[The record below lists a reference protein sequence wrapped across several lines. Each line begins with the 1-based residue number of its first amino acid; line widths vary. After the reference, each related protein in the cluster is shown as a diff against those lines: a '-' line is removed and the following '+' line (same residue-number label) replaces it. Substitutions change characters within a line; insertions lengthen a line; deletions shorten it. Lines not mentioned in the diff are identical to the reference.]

1 MQHIERSTNRAWLG
15 EFLRIRRARLSPTDY
30 GFPVMRRRRLPGLS
44 RDEVA
49 QLAGISIAYYTW
61 IEQGR
66 DINMSPEVLN
76 AIARALCL
84 GEAERAHL
92 FTLVGMEV
100 TENTLGD
107 DRMHPTIASIFNCF
121 NDASSSWCALM
132 YDAWFN
138 VLDSTLLATAVF
150 GIRPGHGLES
160 NLLYRLFA
168 DPVQRTTWVEWESE
182 ARMAVGMFRHSLAAR
197 PDSFEGFRI
206 LDALL
211 EMPDFAR
218 VWDVYDVRIGPSP
231 DEFFR
236 QEPWQLVSPELGL
249 VRVHRLAMNIPAAV
263 DRTLMLCSA
272 ADAETSYKFLNP
284 LERDME
290 RYLVPA

>member
-15 EFLRIRRARLSPTDY
+15 EFLRSRRARLSPTDY
-30 GFPVMRRRRLPGLS
+30 GFPVMRRRRSPGLS

-66 DINMSPEVLN
+66 NINMSPDVLN
-76 AIARALCL
+76 AIARALRL
-84 GEAERAHL
+84 REAERVHL

-100 TENTLGD
+100 AENALGD
-107 DRMHPTIASIFNCF
+107 DRMHPTIANIFNYF
-121 NDASSSWCALM
+121 DHASSGWCALM
-132 YDAWFN
+132 YDSSFN
-138 VLDSTLLATAVF
+138 VLESTLLATAVF
-150 GIRPGHGLES
+150 GIRPGRDLES
-160 NLLYRLFA
+160 NLLYRLFT

-182 ARMAVGMFRHSLAAR
+182 ARMAVGLFRHGLAGQ
-197 PDSFEGFRI
+197 PDSFEGFRLLDI
-206 LDALL
+206 LLGI
-211 EMPDFAR
+211 PDFAQ
-218 VWDVYDVRIGPSP
+218 VWDAYDVRLRPSP

-236 QEPWQLVSPELGL
+236 QEPWQLVPPELGL

-272 ADAETSYKFLNP
+272 ADAETSYKFVNV
-284 LERDME
+284 LERDPE
-290 RYLVPA
+290 RYRVPA